1 MWGAEMSQQ
10 AQNEE
15 STNRRLAAN
24 VILYDFLI
32 DRYPGELR
40 RITYGKRIGLRND
53 HSVMINAGFKGYI
66 DWATNEG
73 GNAIDFL
80 MNYINRVSY
89 DQAVEELS
97 QWARTHSSLDT
108 DRIMN
113 YLPIEF
119 AEPKSEH
126 VPFPKIDSDRSDTA
140 KAYLMSRG
148 ISEELVDGLFA
159 SKLVFQTE
167 ENGHANI
174 MFKPADEKFCE
185 VRGCITGKKY
195 HRSYGDK
202 SGNYWAFK
210 VGPASVPAK
219 RAYICEGAIDAIS
232 LADFRIDLGPALFVA
247 IGGVSNRSA
256 VETLTK
262 NYPQAEIIIATD
274 NDEAGHLFAE
284 HFKQYR
290 RITPALKD
298 WNEDLQQLRQNEAIK
313 TRPAVKKKFRDKKK
327 AFQR

>member
-1 MWGAEMSQQ
+1 MSQQ
-10 AQNEE
+10 TTPNEDRI
-15 STNRRLAAN
+15 NRRLAAN
-24 VILYDFLI
+24 VILYDFLM

-40 RITYGKRIGLRND
+40 RITSGKRIGLRSD
-53 HSVMINAGFKGYI
+53 HSVMITAGYKGYI
-66 DWATNEG
+66 DWATAEG
-73 GNAIDFL
+73 GNAVDFL
-80 MNYINRVSY
+80 MNYLNKVSY
-89 DQAVEELS
+89 EQAVDELS
-97 QWARTHSSLDT
+97 QWVKTHSSIDAEQ
-108 DRIMN
+108 IMN
-113 YLPIEF
+113 SLPTDYPE
-119 AEPKSEH
+119 AKPAH
-126 VPFPKIDSDRSDTA
+126 APFPQIDPDHKETA

-148 ISEELVDGLFA
+148 ISEDLVNGLFS
-159 SKLVFQTE
+159 SKLIFQTN

-174 MFKPADEKFCE
+174 MFKPSDEKFCE

-195 HRSYGDK
+195 HRSYGEK
-202 SGNYWAFK
+202 TGNYWAFK
-210 VGPASVPAK
+210 IGPASESAK

-232 LADFRIDLGPALFVA
+232 LADFRNDLGPALFVA

-256 VETLTK
+256 VETLAK

-290 RITPALKD
+290 RITPVLKD

-313 TRPAVKKKFRDKKK
+313 TRPAVKKKFPDKKK